1 MMAEDPEA
9 PFQDRLASL
18 IELSERNGSHF
29 PVRQLLALAS
39 NGLLGHP
46 DARDGLMSCAD
57 VPDIQQSGRSDLA
70 SIYRNIFG
78 ENLKASRAE
87 KTELFKKL
95 NIFGIGAETSNRV
108 DNLLVY
114 GADDPAYAEAYEIGR
129 ASCRERVCQYV

>member
-1 MMAEDPEA
+1 MRISDWSS
-9 PFQDRLASL
+9 DVCSSDL
-18 IELSERNGSHF
+18 
-29 PVRQLLALAS
+29 
-39 NGLLGHP
+39 P

-87 KTELFKKL
+87 KTELCKKL

-114 GADDPAYAEAYEIGR
+114 GEDDQIGR
-129 ASCRERVCQYV
+129 ASGRERGCQYVEI